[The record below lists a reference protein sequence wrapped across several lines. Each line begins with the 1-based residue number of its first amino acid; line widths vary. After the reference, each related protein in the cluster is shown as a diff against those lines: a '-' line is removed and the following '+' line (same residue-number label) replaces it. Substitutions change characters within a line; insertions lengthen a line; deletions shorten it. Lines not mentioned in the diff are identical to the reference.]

1 MAKEMAAILEDDVE
15 PTHSFSSLDW
25 VLDEDT
31 SKVSNSLH
39 LGPKKK
45 KVHTF
50 YIYLDTC

>member
-15 PTHSFSSLDW
+15 PTHSVSSLDW

-45 KVHTF
+45 KVHMF
-50 YIYLDTC
+50 YIYIDTC